1 MLAWMVEEK
10 DIEPH
15 VPVWDKTERKDD
27 SLSSNDFHWNQ
38 DANEYRCP
46 ADKPL
51 RSEWRAFTQQ
61 RSRVTKANT
70 IIYRSSQTDCATCSL
85 KAKCCPNTPN
95 RKIVRSIHE
104 AARDVA
110 RRIAKTPEY
119 LVSRCERK
127 KVEMLFAHLKRIM
140 KLDRLRL
147 RGLTGATD
155 EFTLAATVQ
164 NLRRMA
170 KLLPQGPPLMG

>member
-1 MLAWMVEEK
+1 
-10 DIEPH
+10 
-15 VPVWDKTERKDD
+15 VWDKTQRKDD

-38 DANEYRCP
+38 EANEYRCP
-46 ADKPL
+46 AGKPL
-51 RSEWRAFTQQ
+51 RSAWRTFTQQ

-70 IIYRSSQTDCATCSL
+70 IIYRSSQTDCVTCPL

-155 EFTLAATVQ
+155 EFTMAAMVQ

-170 KLLPQGPPLMG
+170 KLLPQGPPLTG